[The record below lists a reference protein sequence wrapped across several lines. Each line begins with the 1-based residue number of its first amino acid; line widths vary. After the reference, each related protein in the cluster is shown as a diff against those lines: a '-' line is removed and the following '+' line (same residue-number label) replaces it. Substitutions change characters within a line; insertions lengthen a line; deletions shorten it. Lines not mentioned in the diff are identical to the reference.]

1 MSGSSLD
8 RQHFFIGGEWVQPSS
23 SRTFKIVDASTEAV
37 VATVPEGQNADI
49 DRAVQ
54 AARAALN
61 LPAWRDLTPAAR
73 AELLRRFDAAL
84 QKRKDA
90 LASAVSTQNGMP
102 MWLSSAFEAGIAL
115 SLVNF
120 YADLID
126 KPVADDRR
134 GAQLGRE
141 TIVSRKPIGVVAAIV
156 PWNYPVALALSKVAP
171 ALAAGCTIVLKPSP
185 GTVLDSY
192 LMAEAAIE
200 SGIPPGVINWVQAD
214 RDVGA
219 YLVSHPGVDKVA
231 FTGSTAA
238 GRIVARECG
247 QLLRPVSLE
256 LGGKSAA
263 ILLDDVDVGVL
274 QERLP
279 LASLLNNGQTCF
291 NSTRIL
297 VPKTRYKELVDAIA
311 ATVSSLKLGVAA
323 DPTTQVGPMASAL
336 HRERVEKYIATGRS
350 EGRLVTG
357 GGRPKDQSK
366 GWFVEP
372 TVFAEV
378 SNQATIAREEIFG
391 PVLSLIEYR
400 TEEEAIALAN
410 DSEFGLGGSVW
421 SKDEAHA
428 HAVADRIDTGT
439 VGINGYAPAIG
450 SPFGGVKASGI
461 GRELGPETLSGYQ
474 QWKSTYLM

>member
-1 MSGSSLD
+1 MSNSD
-8 RQHFFIGGEWVQPSS
+8 RRHFFIGGEWTQPSS
-23 SRTFKIVDASTEAV
+23 DKTFSIVDASTEAV
-37 VATVPEGQNADI
+37 IATVPEGQNADI
-49 DRAVQ
+49 DRAVL
-54 AARAALN
+54 AARAALDS
-61 LPAWRDLTPAAR
+61 PAWRDLSPHER
-73 AELLRRFDAAL
+73 AETLRRFDAAL

-90 LASAVSTQNGMP
+90 LALAVSSQNGMP

-120 YADLID
+120 YADLVD
-126 KPVADDRR
+126 KPVTEDRR
-134 GAQLGRE
+134 PAQLGRE
-141 TIVSRKPIGVVAAIV
+141 TIVSRKPVGVVAAIV
-156 PWNYPVALALSKVAP
+156 PWNYPIALALSKIAP
-171 ALAAGCTIVLKPSP
+171 ALAAGCTVVVKPSP
-185 GTVLDSY
+185 GAVLDSY

-200 SGIPPGVINWVQAD
+200 SGLPAGVINWVQAD

-263 ILLDDVDVGVL
+263 ILLDDVDVNTL

-291 NSTRIL
+291 NSTRVL
-297 VPKTRYKELVDAIA
+297 VPKKRYKELVDVIA
-311 ATVSSLKLGVAA
+311 TTVSSLKVGQAI
-323 DPTTQVGPMASAL
+323 DPTTQVGPMASQA
-336 HRERVEKYIATGRS
+336 HRQRVEKYIATGRD

-357 GGRPKDQSK
+357 GGRLKEHDR

-372 TVFAEV
+372 TVFADV
-378 SNQATIAREEIFG
+378 SNTATIAREEIFG
-391 PVLSLIEYR
+391 PVLSLIEYQ
-400 TEEEAIALAN
+400 TEEEALRLAN

-421 SKDEAHA
+421 SKDEARA
-428 HAVADRIDTGT
+428 LATADRIHTGT

-450 SPFGGVKASGI
+450 SPFGGVKSSGI
-461 GRELGPETLSGYQ
+461 GRELGPETLSGYLNL
-474 QWKSTYLM
+474 KSTYLM

>member
-1 MSGSSLD
+1 MSNSD
-8 RQHFFIGGEWVQPSS
+8 RRHFFIGGEWTQPSS
-23 SRTFKIVDASTEAV
+23 DKTFSIVDASTEAV
-37 VATVPEGQNADI
+37 IATVPEGQNADI
-49 DRAVQ
+49 DRAVL
-54 AARAALN
+54 AARAALDS
-61 LPAWRDLTPAAR
+61 PAWRDLSPHER
-73 AELLRRFDAAL
+73 AETLRRFDAAL

-90 LASAVSTQNGMP
+90 LALAVSSQNGMP

-120 YADLID
+120 YADLVD
-126 KPVADDRR
+126 KPVTEDRR
-134 GAQLGRE
+134 PAQLGRE
-141 TIVSRKPIGVVAAIV
+141 TIVSRKPVGVVAAIV
-156 PWNYPVALALSKVAP
+156 PWNYPIALALSKIAP
-171 ALAAGCTIVLKPSP
+171 ALAAGCTVVVKPSP

-200 SGIPPGVINWVQAD
+200 SGLPAGVINWVQAD

-263 ILLDDVDVGVL
+263 ILLDDVDVNTL

-291 NSTRIL
+291 NSTRVL
-297 VPKTRYKELVDAIA
+297 VPKKRYKELVDVIA
-311 ATVSSLKLGVAA
+311 TTVSSLKVGQAI
-323 DPTTQVGPMASAL
+323 DPTTQVGPMASQA
-336 HRERVEKYIATGRS
+336 HRQRVEKYIATGRD

-357 GGRPKDQSK
+357 GGRLKEHDR

-372 TVFAEV
+372 TVFADV
-378 SNQATIAREEIFG
+378 SNTATIAREEIFG
-391 PVLSLIEYR
+391 PVLSLIEYQ
-400 TEEEAIALAN
+400 TEEEALRLAN

-421 SKDEAHA
+421 SKDEARA
-428 HAVADRIDTGT
+428 LATADRIHTGT

-450 SPFGGVKASGI
+450 SPFGGVKSSGI
-461 GRELGPETLSGYQ
+461 GRELGPETLSGYLNL
-474 QWKSTYLM
+474 KSTYLM